1 MHTIQVEIWSDYVCP
16 FCYIGKRQFEEAIRR
31 FGNQSQVDVHWRSF
45 QLDPE
50 ARPEAGQKALDYLAE
65 RKGWTLEQVR
75 QVTMNVS
82 EMAKSIG
89 LDFRMEEAV
98 MANSLNAH
106 RLMHF
111 AQQHGLQENAGE
123 RLFAAHFTEAKD
135 LGNLETLAL
144 LGEEIGLDK
153 VEVSEMLKRNDFLE
167 EVQYDIYQA
176 RQVGL
181 SGVPFF
187 VFQNKYVVSGARGTE
202 TFLQILEALR
212 QEVPEL

>member
-1 MHTIQVEIWSDYVCP
+1 MHTIQVEIWSDHVCP
-16 FCYIGKRQFEEAIRR
+16 FCYIGKRQFEEAVRR
-31 FGNQSQVDVHWRSF
+31 LGNLAQVNVHWRSF
-45 QLDPE
+45 QLDPD
-50 ARPEAGQKALDYLAE
+50 AHPEVGQKASEYLAE

-82 EMAKSIG
+82 EMAKSVG

-98 MANSLNAH
+98 MANSLDAH

-111 AQQHGLQENAGE
+111 AQRHGLREKAAE

-135 LGNLETLAL
+135 LGNRETLSL
-144 LGEEIGLDK
+144 LGEEIGLDRK
-153 VEVSEMLKRNDFLE
+153 EVSEMLLRNDFLE
-167 EVQYDIYQA
+167 DVQYDIYQA

-187 VFQNKYVVSGARGTE
+187 VFQNKYAVSGARGTE
-202 TFLQILEALR
+202 TFMQILEALR